1 MQKIKDCLPTCLS
14 IRQIKQGSALAYS
27 LIILAVMLFIVSSMS
42 FVSLTEK
49 KSASS
54 TDFSMQAYQTADSG
68 FQLALKAINSHLS
81 DPLSTVFSC
90 DNVTKTVTVNDVG
103 LIGAKY
109 VLSFEK
115 ATGDADCDTLA
126 SAVTSIR
133 SIGTYKNT
141 ARAVEVTVAGCNIN
155 TCTDLQ
161 NMQNDLS
168 GNYALCSDIDCSAT
182 SSWDGGAGFAPVG
195 PTFNGF
201 LDGRG
206 YAIKNL
212 YMSRNTY
219 SVGLF
224 QSING
229 HDALIKNVT
238 LKDPN
243 IRSTSYN
250 VGGFVG
256 VIANSSGLVM
266 SNVVIEGGTISSS
279 VYNVGGLAGTI
290 SNAEGPAAIENSAV
304 KNVTISGTYNV
315 GGLAG
320 TISNADNN
328 ATIISNSAV
337 YDATINASSYQ
348 LGGLAGRISN
358 ANGPVIS
365 NSIVGNTSL
374 NGTTRKGALAGG
386 VTIVSLPITLQQSY
400 WESNIAS
407 AACGDTSSNCTGDIS
422 KTKAQ
427 LQTATPFPGWSTT
440 IWKFQSG
447 SYPCL
452 IGVMSGCS

>member
-290 SNAEGPAAIENSAV
+290 SNA
-304 KNVTISGTYNV
+304 
-315 GGLAG
+315 
-320 TISNADNN
+320 DNN